1 MALFHVE
8 AGAVTVVRFDRPPAN
23 AINRDFFLELEDLV
37 RRLEAPEVRAAV
49 LTGTGK
55 FFSAGLDLFE
65 VFNYDAAGG
74 RDFARR
80 FDRGLTSLFAFT
92 KPLVAAVNG
101 HAVAGGAVLADM
113 ADFRLMA
120 AGTGKVGL
128 TELPL
133 GVPFPTVALE
143 VVRYACAGPHLH
155 EVLLRG
161 RLYGPEDACAR
172 RLVDEVVPSA
182 ELLPRARA
190 LAEELARIHPPA
202 FSETK
207 RLLRADTTRRLQ
219 AVCEQGDSVWEI
231 WRTPETR
238 AAMEAY
244 RTRTLHG

>member
-8 AGAVTVVRFDRPPAN
+8 TGPVTVVRFERPPAN
-23 AINRDFFLELEDLV
+23 AINRDFFVELEPLMQ
-37 RRLEAPEVRAAV
+37 RLAAPDVRAVV

-65 VFNYDAAGG
+65 VFSYDAASG

-80 FDRGLTSLFAFT
+80 FDRGLTSLFTFA

-120 AGTGKVGL
+120 AGTSKVGL
-128 TELPL
+128 TELPV

-155 EVLLRG
+155 EILLRG
-161 RLYGPEDACAR
+161 QLYGPDHACAR
-172 RLVDEVVPSA
+172 RMVDEVVPSA

-202 FSETK
+202 YAETK
-207 RLLRADTTRRLQ
+207 RQLRADAARKML
-219 AVCEQGDSVWEI
+219 AVCEHGDPVWEI

-244 RTRTLHG
+244 RARTLRG